1 MGKQSEMQIFLS
13 HVESDRDWARE
24 LSQQLSAAGLRVV
37 DPFND
42 AFPGDNWFLKIGK
55 ALDESEAMIVLIS
68 PEAVKS
74 SWLRS
79 EIQYAL
85 GSEKFQNRL
94 IPVEVEPTED
104 FPWVLRHMQWVGGSP
119 AEAGQ
124 RIVKILEDV
133 GHHKVHADAH

>member
-1 MGKQSEMQIFLS
+1 MATSEIQVFLS
-13 HVESDRDWARE
+13 HVKSDRVWAQE
-24 LSQQLSAAGLRVV
+24 LSHQLSAAGIRVV
-37 DPFND
+37 DPFSD
-42 AFPGDNWFLKIGK
+42 LFPGDNWSLKIGK

-74 SWLRS
+74 DWLRS

-104 FPWVLRHMQWVGGSP
+104 FPWVLRHMRWAGGSP
-119 AEAGQ
+119 VEAGQ
-124 RIVKILEDV
+124 RIVKILEEV
-133 GHHKVHADAH
+133 GSQRMHAESH

>member
-1 MGKQSEMQIFLS
+1 MSTPEMQVFLS
-13 HVESDRDWARE
+13 HVKSDGDWARE

-37 DPFND
+37 DPFNELL
-42 AFPGDNWFLKIGK
+42 PGDNWSLKIGR

-74 SWLRS
+74 DWLRS

-94 IPVEVEPTED
+94 IPVEVEPTDD
-104 FPWVLRHMQWVGGSP
+104 FPWVLRHLTWVGGDP
-119 AEAGQ
+119 AEAGR
-124 RIVKILEDV
+124 RIVKILEQV
-133 GHHKVHADAH
+133 GSHTAHADAH